1 MQRAIKPGVV
11 ALAWL
16 TALAAWLYFAVP
28 RSMRWSP
35 ARLVAEE
42 IIITVSS
49 LAAYAIALH
58 ACRLIASEYDRGTW
72 MRWSWVAFGGNAAFS
87 IARHMVDNSL
97 PKLIWP
103 GYWQEATISLLR
115 QSAVILSL
123 LCLLIGIVASW
134 LAFHRLGLGFRMLP
148 RDKIALAL
156 VFVLVTG
163 ILCFRERLTE
173 AQSPFRLAWYLQQ
186 ATQVLLAAAA
196 AASVPLHR
204 LCVQMGGGR
213 LAATLRWMLLYAGG
227 RCAVVFATVTL
238 PDGWE
243 TVPAAT
249 LAYGVVF
256 YSMPWVFAMATAT
269 RGHMAAQAMNDSRR
283 GGD

>member
-1 MQRAIKPGVV
+1 
-11 ALAWL
+11 
-16 TALAAWLYFAVP
+16 
-28 RSMRWSP
+28 
-35 ARLVAEE
+35 
-42 IIITVSS
+42 
-49 LAAYAIALH
+49 
-58 ACRLIASEYDRGTW
+58 
-72 MRWSWVAFGGNAAFS
+72 
-87 IARHMVDNSL
+87 
-97 PKLIWP
+97 
-103 GYWQEATISLLR
+103 
-115 QSAVILSL
+115 
-123 LCLLIGIVASW
+123 LCLLIGIIASW
-134 LAFHRLGLGFRMLP
+134 LAFHRLGLGFRMLR

-186 ATQVLLAAAA
+186 VTQVLLAAAA

-213 LAATLRWMLLYAGG
+213 LAATLRWILLYAGG

-243 TVPAAT
+243 KVPAAT
-249 LAYGVVF
+249 LAYGVAF

-269 RGHMAAQAMNDSRR
+269 RGRMAEQARDVSRR
-283 GGD
+283 AAA